1 MSIKDFDPGIRPREK
16 AERGGAAS
24 LSEAELLALL
34 LGSGGAEGRTAV
46 DLANA
51 LLGRYG
57 SLYGLSRATLPDL
70 LLVKGIGKAKA
81 LSIVSAFEMAK
92 KASDEA
98 LKAPSFSPS
107 HVHSLVKEGVLEG
120 VSEAVFLFRYDE
132 RGRYLGHE
140 RIASGHADRVKQRVG
155 PLLARVF
162 KSGAASFALA
172 HNHPSGE
179 LRPSKEDFVATGIL
193 LSRSQE
199 MGLLFLDHLI
209 VGPEGYYSFRE
220 HGLIASKLPSP

>member
-16 AERGGAAS
+16 AERGGVAS

-34 LGSGGAEGRTAV
+34 LGSGGAEGRTSL

-57 SLYGLSRATLPDL
+57 SLYGLSRAALPDL

-81 LSIVSAFEMAK
+81 LSIVSSFEMAK
-92 KASDEA
+92 RALDES
-98 LKAPSFSPS
+98 LKAPSFSPG
-107 HVHSLVKEGVLEG
+107 HVHSLVKEGVLKEP
-120 VSEAVFLFRYDE
+120 SEAVYLIRYDE
-132 RGRYLGHE
+132 RGRYLGYE
-140 RIASGHADRVKQRVG
+140 KIASGNADRVKQRIG

-179 LRPSKEDFVATGIL
+179 LRPSKEDFVATGL
-193 LSRSQE
+193 LLARSRE
-199 MGLLFLDHLI
+199 MGLLFLDHII
-209 VGPEGYYSFRE
+209 VAEGGYYSFRE
-220 HGLIASKLPSP
+220 RGLLGPG

>member
-1 MSIKDFDPGIRPREK
+1 MSIKNFDPGVRPREK

-92 KASDEA
+92 RASEEA

-107 HVHSLVKEGVLEG
+107 HVHSLIKEG

-140 RIASGHADRVKQRVG
+140 RIANGHADRVKQRVG

-162 KSGAASFALA
+162 KSGATSFALA

-179 LRPSKEDFVATGIL
+179 LRPSKEDFIATGIL

-199 MGLLFLDHLI
+199 MDLLFLDHLI

-220 HGLIASKLPSP
+220 HGLIVSKLPSP

>member
-1 MSIKDFDPGIRPREK
+1 MSIKNFDPGVRPREK
-16 AERGGAAS
+16 AERGGVAS

-92 KASDEA
+92 RASEEA

-107 HVHSLVKEGVLEG
+107 HVHSLIKEG

-140 RIASGHADRVKQRVG
+140 RIANGNADRVKQRVG

-162 KSGAASFALA
+162 KSGATSFALA

-199 MGLLFLDHLI
+199 MDLLFLDHLI

-220 HGLIASKLPSP
+220 HGLIVSKLPSP

>member
-1 MSIKDFDPGIRPREK
+1 MSIKNFDPGVRPREK

-34 LGSGGAEGRTAV
+34 LGSGGVEGRTAV

-92 KASDEA
+92 RASEEA

-107 HVHSLVKEGVLEG
+107 HVHSLIKEG

-140 RIASGHADRVKQRVG
+140 RIANGNADRVKQRVG

-162 KSGAASFALA
+162 KSGATSFALA

-199 MGLLFLDHLI
+199 MDLLFLDHLI

-220 HGLIASKLPSP
+220 HGLIVSKLPSP